1 MPLQKV
7 AVMAAVAT
15 AVVVMV
21 ADITVAATA
30 VVITVA
36 DISVAAAIVAGISPV
51 VDATPSTA

>member
-1 MPLQKV
+1 
-7 AVMAAVAT
+7 MAAVAT